1 MDFAKVSVEIRNQSG
16 KGPARRSRS
25 SGKLPAV
32 LYGHKVEPISL
43 VLDPVELT
51 HALDKERKRN
61 TVFTLD
67 VKNAAKSEAVMAMIR
82 EVQIDP
88 MSRRPVHVDFIRV
101 SMDEEVKVSV
111 PLVLTGIPVGVTNG
125 GNLHLSHHNLPI
137 AAKPDAIPTKIEL
150 AVTALDIGDALH
162 AVDLKLPE
170 WPSWPR
176 PWRACARTRPRRRRS
191 NDRERGPG
199 NSAHRAQPSVTR
211 GLQRAGR
218 QVHLS
223 PCPAFGGALSRAGRH
238 PRLGLGR
245 RQRLHR
251 RCLACVRGSG
261 TCLGLQRSGGRVR
274 LLWPAR
280 SEGRPRLWQLGHH
293 HAALLWAF
301 GRAAIRDHAHGRSL
315 AVAAPDG
322 SRRQAATPHG
332 GTCRWTD
339 RFGTTRTAAAAPC
352 DCGRKLARD

>member
-150 AVTALDIGDALH
+150 DVTALDIGDALH
-162 AVDLKLPE
+162 AVDLKLPPGVRTTLAPKE
-170 WPSWPR
+170 SVASVVAPHVEKVEVEDE
-176 PWRACARTRPRRRRS
+176 ACHEKVGRLLSTVALFAGAIRL
-191 NDRERGPG
+191 NAAG
-199 NSAHRAQPSVTR
+199 
-211 GLQRAGR
+211 GLKSTGMDH
-218 QVHLS
+218 V
-223 PCPAFGGALSRAGRH
+223 SRALRAF
-238 PRLGLGR
+238 PTASTALT
-245 RQRLHR
+245 
-251 RCLACVRGSG
+251 V
-261 TCLGLQRSGGRVR
+261 
-274 LLWPAR
+274 
-280 SEGRPRLWQLGHH
+280 QL
-293 HAALLWAF
+293 
-301 GRAAIRDHAHGRSL
+301 
-315 AVAAPDG
+315 
-322 SRRQAATPHG
+322 
-332 GTCRWTD
+332 
-339 RFGTTRTAAAAPC
+339 
-352 DCGRKLARD
+352 

>member
-150 AVTALDIGDALH
+150 DVTALDIGDALH
-162 AVDLKLPE
+162 AVDLKLP
-170 WPSWPR
+170 PGV
-176 PWRACARTRPRRRRS
+176 RTTLAPKES
-191 NDRERGPG
+191 VA
-199 NSAHRAQPSVTR
+199 SVVAQI
-211 GLQRAGR
+211 
-218 QVHLS
+218 
-223 PCPAFGGALSRAGRH
+223 
-238 PRLGLGR
+238 
-245 RQRLHR
+245 
-251 RCLACVRGSG
+251 
-261 TCLGLQRSGGRVR
+261 
-274 LLWPAR
+274 
-280 SEGRPRLWQLGHH
+280 
-293 HAALLWAF
+293 
-301 GRAAIRDHAHGRSL
+301 GRAH
-315 AVAAPDG
+315 V
-322 SRRQAATPHG
+322 
-332 GTCRWTD
+332 
-339 RFGTTRTAAAAPC
+339 
-352 DCGRKLARD
+352 